1 MADKLGKRFIE
12 MMDETA
18 THEQVAKLVET
29 LLIFFKKFKTE
40 MEQNMALH
48 KGEMSKELKDAFA
61 TLEDTKTRLS
71 SAVEDGKNLTRSEA
85 RTITR
90 LLQQEIRR
98 VENLIPDPA
107 DLSPLEARIEE
118 KAKELEAKI
127 PSLPEELKPKGIRDK
142 LESLQGNERV
152 KIEAVADL
160 REELKKL
167 NDSIDAVRQMRG
179 GRFSGG
185 TSAMGVASAMGF
197 AGRTET
203 PSGAI
208 NSSNVTYTVT
218 KPINF
223 IFSFMING
231 QSIPSAD
238 YSVSGRTITMDTAL
252 DSSLSGTEFEI
263 KYI

>member
-1 MADKLGKRFIE
+1 

-48 KGEMSKELKDAFA
+48 KDGMSTELKDAFA

-71 SAVEDGKNLTRSEA
+71 FAVEEGKNLTRSEA

-107 DLSPLEARIEE
+107 DFSPLEARIEE
-118 KAKELEAKI
+118 RAKELEMRI
-127 PSLPEELKPKGIRDK
+127 PSLPEELKAEAIRNK

-197 AGRTET
+197 AGRKET
-203 PSGAI
+203 PTGAI
-208 NSSNVTYTVT
+208 NGSNVTYTVT
-218 KPINF
+218 KPINYV
-223 IFSFMING
+223 FSFSING
-231 QSIPSAD
+231 QVISD
-238 YSVSGRTITMDTAL
+238 DLYTVSGRTITMTTAIDT
-252 DSSLSGTEFEI
+252 SLSGTSFRI
-263 KYI
+263 HFI